1 MKVKTVPSAWVRRD
15 GRRFDCG
22 PYMSGALEAKIRL
35 EELACRKDRLADL
48 TAGHAGGIYNGP
60 QFVRNFV
67 DDAEHGVPFLGTSS
81 MLRADL
87 SDLPLLRKCDALSTK
102 LSYLRV
108 DSGMTLI
115 SCSGTIGRMVY
126 ARPDMAGMWSNQDIL
141 KVVPNEKKVRSGY
154 VYAFLSSK
162 FGVPLVTSG
171 TYGAIIQHIEPQHI
185 ADLPVPRLG
194 DEVERNV
201 HLLVEEAGK
210 LRTEASKLLAEAVRD
225 LEALAA
231 LKPLQAPGNS
241 TPFSCVAVPASAVQE
256 RFDAFF
262 HSPYGNQ
269 VVAHLRSGPIGTT
282 TVGSLASA
290 IVEPNR
296 FKRIRID
303 DPAFGVRFFGTAA
316 LMWSEPIEMYFLPKN
331 QQGVKQ
337 YIVTERTVL
346 IPRSGQLSGIIGTA
360 VLPYGD
366 ILGGAVS
373 EDAIRIHCENA
384 NTAGFV
390 FVALTSPYGV
400 RQLKARAYG
409 SSIPHLDVHQISR
422 VVLPDPGDSERKR
435 IGKQGAKVAALRHA
449 AVLKEREARALVERA
464 IEEAA

>member
-1 MKVKTVPSAWVRRD
+1 MD
-15 GRRFDCG
+15 G
-22 PYMSGALEAKIRL
+22 
-35 EELACRKDRLADL
+35 LACTED
-48 TAGHAGGIYNGP
+48 
-60 QFVRNFV
+60 V
-67 DDAEHGVPFLGTSS
+67 
-81 MLRADL
+81 
-87 SDLPLLRKCDALSTK
+87 
-102 LSYLRV
+102 LRV
-108 DSGMTLI
+108 IPD
-115 SCSGTIGRMVY
+115 
-126 ARPDMAGMWSNQDIL
+126 ARR
-141 KVVPNEKKVRSGY
+141 VRSGY
-154 VYAFLSSK
+154 LYAFLSSK

-201 HLLVEEAGK
+201 HLLVEEAAK
-210 LRTEASKLLAEAVRD
+210 LRTEASKLLAGAVRD

-231 LKPLQAPGNS
+231 LEPLPAPAS
-241 TPFSCVAVPASAVQE
+241 PTPFSCVAVPASAVQE

-262 HSPYGNQ
+262 HSPYGHQ
-269 VVAHLRSGPIGTT
+269 VVAHLRNGPIGTT
-282 TVGSLASA
+282 TVGSLASG

-331 QQGVKQ
+331 QQGIQQ
-337 YIVTERTVL
+337 YIVTDRTVL

-390 FVALTSPYGV
+390 FVALTSQYGL

-409 SSIPHLDVHQISR
+409 SSIPHLDVHQIGR

-435 IGKQGAKVAALRHA
+435 IGKQGARVAALRHA
-449 AVLKEREARALVERA
+449 AVFKEREARALVERS
-464 IEEAA
+464 IEEAV